1 MAPSP
6 FSSYKSEGNLTTE
19 GLNFLKN
26 TTQNT
31 KWNCCSISLGSG
43 NRENTKSTFIIKDQ
57 KYSCIKSTGITKQY
71 VCLLETRYR
80 QIVIL
85 QASWIQD
92 HIYFFVGELLGNV
105 YSSGWKHPLGV
116 GEAHESHKE
125 NIWGKVTSRENLRI
139 LGPSSPPPSICTT
152 RIPASERERQALW
165 VPGQL
170 GLHVRP
176 YLNCW
181 GRRLW
186 PAKLLKRFSTLWA
199 TYKSYRDLES

>member
-125 NIWGKVTSRENLRI
+125 NIWGKQSYIPWKPENSWTFLTPALNLYNSNSSIWEGKAGSVSSR
-139 LGPSSPPPSICTT
+139 P
-152 RIPASERERQALW
+152 
-165 VPGQL
+165 
-170 GLHVRP
+170 VRAT
-176 YLNCW
+176 CE
-181 GRRLW
+181 
-186 PAKLLKRFSTLWA
+186 TLP
-199 TYKSYRDLES
+199 